1 LPRRSLGEGGLDV
14 GPRVF
19 IFRKSAVPAVGE
31 IKGRYVKHEH
41 GVVLARASAKN
52 SPQSLAETLFFGF
65 HDLLY

>member
-1 LPRRSLGEGGLDV
+1 
-14 GPRVF
+14 VF
-19 IFRKSAVPAVGE
+19 IFRKRAVPAVGE